1 MFILFYSMI
10 LQQQKYP
17 ATTAP
22 NAYDYWQDQYFRYT
36 QQGQMQMPSPVIS
49 ESCMVQSQIQEQHLN
64 QQKLHQYQ
72 IMMLQQQ
79 TTKNHKMVRIC
90 SP

>member
-1 MFILFYSMI
+1 MI
-10 LQQQKYP
+10 YNNRNNPQQQP
-17 ATTAP
+17 QMQPQATE
-22 NAYDYWQDQYFRYT
+22 QHQYFRYT

-90 SP
+90 